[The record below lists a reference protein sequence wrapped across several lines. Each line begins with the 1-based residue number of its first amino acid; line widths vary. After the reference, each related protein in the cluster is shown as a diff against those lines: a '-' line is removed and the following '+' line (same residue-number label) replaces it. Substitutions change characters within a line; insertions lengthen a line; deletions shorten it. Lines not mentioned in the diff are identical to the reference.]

1 MKTSTDRILTTHVGS
16 LARPTELLDTMKEKE
31 HGRPYD
37 HALFDQQ
44 VRDAVADRV
53 RKQVENGIDIV
64 TDGEMSKVSFLGYVK
79 DRFGGFEVEEGGSG
93 PAPSWQVEIDMFPEY
108 YADYMGKYSAAV
120 APLRRIIARGPVS
133 YVGHDL
139 LQIDIDNLKAA
150 VAAVRGRRV
159 RGRRRVHAV
168 VGPERVRH
176 ATSTTPSN
184 AEYLEAVGEAMREEY
199 LAIVDAGFI
208 LQVDDPWLIEL
219 LTESIRPWDECVELA
234 NQHVEALNHALR
246 DIPTDKVRH
255 HTCYGL
261 NHGPRL
267 TDVPMAKVVPFMLRI
282 NAGAY
287 SFEVAN
293 PRHQHEYKVWEDVT
307 LPDDRVLIPGLIG
320 HANNY
325 VEHED
330 LIAEYIVR
338 YADIVGKERVI
349 AGADCGFSSRAS
361 YKPEVH
367 PTVVWPKFEH
377 LATGRRDRHQAT
389 LGLSVQVA
397 LTGPDGPVSA
407 T

>member
-16 LARPTELLDTMKEKE
+16 LARPVELLDTMKEKE

-37 HALFDQQ
+37 HSLFDKQ
-44 VRDAVADRV
+44 VREAVADRV
-53 RKQVENGIDIV
+53 RHQVENGIDIV
-64 TDGEMSKVSFLGYVK
+64 TDGEMSKVSFIGYVK
-79 DRFGGFEVEEGGSG
+79 DRLGGFEVEEGGSG
-93 PAPSWQVEIDMFPEY
+93 PAPSWQAEIDMFPEY

-120 APLRRIIARGPVS
+120 APLRRIIARGPIS
-133 YVGHDL
+133 YVGNDL

-150 VAAVRGRRV
+150 VAAVREDGFEVADVFMPSSGPSGFGRN
-159 RGRRRVHAV
+159 
-168 VGPERVRH
+168 EYY
-176 ATSTTPSN
+176 ATN
-184 AEYLEAVGEAMREEY
+184 AEYLNAVSEAMREEY
-199 LAIVDAGFI
+199 LAIFDAGFI
-208 LQVDDPWLIEL
+208 LQIDDPWLIEL
-219 LTESIRPWDECVELA
+219 LTESIRPWDECVEAA

-246 DIPTDKVRH
+246 DIPTDKIRH

-293 PRHQHEYKVWEDVT
+293 PRHQHEYKIWEDFD
-307 LPDDRVLIPGLIG
+307 LPADRVLIPGLLG

-367 PTVVWPKFEH
+367 PTVVWPKFKH
-377 LATGRRDRHQAT
+377 LAMGAELAT
-389 LGLSVQVA
+389 KQLWS
-397 LTGPDGPVSA
+397 
-407 T
+407 

>member
-16 LARPTELLDTMKEKE
+16 LARPVELLDTMKEKE

-37 HALFDQQ
+37 HALFDKQ
-44 VRDAVADRV
+44 VREAVADRV

-79 DRFGGFEVEEGGSG
+79 DRLGGFEVEEGGSG

-108 YADYMGKYSAAV
+108 YADYMAKYSAAV
-120 APLRRIIARGPVS
+120 APLRRIIARGPIS

-139 LQIDIDNLKAA
+139 LEIDIDNLKAA
-150 VAAVRGRRV
+150 VAAVREDGFEVADVFMPSSGPSGFGRNEYY
-159 RGRRRVHAV
+159 A
-168 VGPERVRH
+168 
-176 ATSTTPSN
+176 SN
-184 AEYLEAVGEAMREEY
+184 SEYLAAVADAMREEY

-208 LQVDDPWLIEL
+208 LQIDDPWLIEL
-219 LTESIRPWDECVELA
+219 LTESQRPWEESVVACNE
-234 NQHVEALNHALR
+234 HVDALNHALR
-246 DIPTDKVRH
+246 DIPIQKIRH

-267 TDVPMAKVVPFMLRI
+267 TDVPLAKVVPFMTRI

-293 PRHQHEYKVWEDVT
+293 PRHQHEYRVWEDHE
-307 LPDDRVLIPGLIG
+307 LPEDRVLIPGFIG

-325 VEHED
+325 VEHEE

-338 YADIVGKERVI
+338 YANMVGKERVI

-367 PTVVWPKFEH
+367 PTVVWPKFQH
-377 LATGRRDRHQAT
+377 LAMGAELAT
-389 LGLSVQVA
+389 KRLWS
-397 LTGPDGPVSA
+397 
-407 T
+407 

>member
-16 LARPTELLDTMKEKE
+16 LARPTELLDVMREKE

-37 HALFDQQ
+37 PDEFDRL
-44 VRDAVADRV
+44 VREAVADRV

-79 DRFGGFEVEEGGSG
+79 DRLGGFEVEEGGG
-93 PAPSWQVEIDMFPEY
+93 GLAPSWQVEVEMFPEY
-108 YADYMGKYSAAV
+108 YEDYLGKYSAAV
-120 APLRRIIARGPVS
+120 APLRRLIARGPIT
-133 YVGHDL
+133 YVGQEL
-139 LQIDIDNLKAA
+139 LQKDIDNLKAA
-150 VAAVRGRRV
+150 VEGLDVTEV
-159 RGRRRVHAV
+159 FMPSS
-168 VGPERVRH
+168 GPSGFGKNEYYGTH
-176 ATSTTPSN
+176 
-184 AEYLEAVGEAMREEY
+184 AEYLEAVAEAMREEY
-199 LAIVDAGFI
+199 LAIVDAGFV
-208 LQVDDPWLIEL
+208 LQIDDPWLIEI
-219 LTESIRPWDECVELA
+219 LTGPGRPSEERVKAA
-234 NQHVEALNHALR
+234 NEHVDALNHALR
-246 DIPTDKVRH
+246 DIPIDRIRH

-267 TDVPMAKVVPFMLRI
+267 TDVPLAEVVPFMLRI

-293 PRHQHEYKVWEDVT
+293 PRHQHEYKVWEQFE
-307 LPDDRVLIPGLIG
+307 LPEDRVLIPGLIG

-325 VEHED
+325 VEHEE

-367 PTVVWPKFEH
+367 PTVVWPKFAS
-377 LATGRRDRHQAT
+377 LAKGAEIAT
-389 LGLSVQVA
+389 RLLWG
-397 LTGPDGPVSA
+397 
-407 T
+407 

>member
-37 HALFDQQ
+37 HALFDTQ
-44 VRDAVADRV
+44 VGDAVADRV
-53 RKQVENGIDIV
+53 RQQVENGIDIV
-64 TDGEMSKVSFLGYVK
+64 TDGEMSKVSFIGYVK
-79 DRFGGFEVEEGGSG
+79 DRLGGFEVEEGGSG

-108 YADYMGKYSAAV
+108 YADYMSKYSAAV
-120 APLRRIIARGPVS
+120 APLRRIIARGPVT

-150 VAAVRGRRV
+150 VAAVEADGHTVTDVFMPSSGPSGFGRNEYY
-159 RGRRRVHAV
+159 ASD
-168 VGPERVRH
+168 E
-176 ATSTTPSN
+176 
-184 AEYLEAVGEAMREEY
+184 EYLEAVCEALRVEF
-199 LAIVDAGFI
+199 LAIVDAGFV

-219 LTESIRPWDECVELA
+219 LTGPDDQLEARQRAA
-234 NQHVEALNHALR
+234 NRHVDALNHALR
-246 DIPTDKVRH
+246 GIPTDMIRH

-267 TDVPMAKVVPFMLRI
+267 TDVPMADVVPFMLRI

-293 PRHQHEYKVWEDVT
+293 PRHQHEYKVWEDHK
-307 LPDDRVLIPGLIG
+307 LPDDKVLIPGLIG

-367 PTVVWPKFEH
+367 PTVVWPKFKH
-377 LATGRRDRHQAT
+377 LAMGAEIASKK
-389 LGLSVQVA
+389 LFS
-397 LTGPDGPVSA
+397 
-407 T
+407 

>member
-44 VRDAVADRV
+44 VTAAVADRV

-79 DRFGGFEVEEGGSG
+79 DRLGGFEVEEGSSG

-133 YVGHDL
+133 YVGNDL

-150 VAAVRGRRV
+150 VAAVRADGYEVADVFMPSSGPSGFGRNEYY
-159 RGRRRVHAV
+159 G
-168 VGPERVRH
+168 
-176 ATSTTPSN
+176 TQ
-184 AEYLEAVGEAMREEY
+184 AEYLAAVADAMHEEY
-199 LAIVDAGFI
+199 KAIVDAGFI
-208 LQVDDPWLIEL
+208 LQVDDPWMIEL
-219 LTESIRPWDECVELA
+219 LTESTRSWDECVRLA
-234 NQHVEALNHALR
+234 NEHVEALNHALR
-246 DIPTDKVRH
+246 GIPTDKIRH

-267 TDVPMAKVVPFMLRI
+267 TDVPMAKVAPFMMKI

-293 PRHQHEYKVWEDVT
+293 PRHQHEYKIWEDIE

-325 VEHED
+325 VEHEE

-367 PTVVWPKFEH
+367 PTVVWPKFKH
-377 LATGRRDRHQAT
+377 LAMGAELAT
-389 LGLSVQVA
+389 KQLWN
-397 LTGPDGPVSA
+397 
-407 T
+407 